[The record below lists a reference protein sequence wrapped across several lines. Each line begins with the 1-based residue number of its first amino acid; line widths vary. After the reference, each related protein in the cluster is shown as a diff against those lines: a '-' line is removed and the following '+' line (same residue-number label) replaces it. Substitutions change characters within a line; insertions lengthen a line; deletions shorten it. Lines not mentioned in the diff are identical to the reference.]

1 MLSPAAETVNT
12 PDNAVLELSRETYVY
27 GAFEYRINDDYSAQ
41 KLLIGQKTL
50 TAAFI
55 MIIPVRY

>member
-41 KLLIGQKTL
+41 KLLIG
-50 TAAFI
+50 
-55 MIIPVRY
+55 